1 MSGIS
6 SCYSVIPTFFEILL
20 GCAMQ
25 AFLVYDTTIL
35 DKLVQNYASL
45 KTKAFKA
52 LDLSISKF
60 TKGKKVKI
68 QKKTVLGSTLGEWG
82 KEKYGVKPKKVDAFE
97 FYADRLTFLRE
108 QIKEE
113 QEKARSKHYASAF
126 VTFKTRKSQ
135 VIASHAMMSEDLSA
149 WICQPAPQPQEIIW
163 KNLQLRAWERNSR
176 HKTYLVSYWVLVAFY
191 MIPVAAVQVLISTNS
206 LVGFL
211 QTIPI
216 ASALLTGILPGL
228 ALRIFMILLPMII
241 VVMLRKSGCISASQ
255 VDHGLVSY
263 IFIFQIITVFIGS
276 FIAGTF
282 ANQFEQLIKDPG
294 SIVQI
299 FGTAAPQTG
308 IFFMTY
314 LLVQACFEIP
324 FDIFDVVGLII
335 FKAMLA
341 IAATDSA
348 KQRILA
354 SKSNFNYGKMVPDD
368 SMVFLLGLAFSIA
381 CPLIAPIALI
391 YYGTRYLVNKYN
403 LVYRIEEVYQS
414 GGQIWLRVFDQ
425 YITGLVVFQILMIF
439 LLAIKEIIGPP
450 IIVLPL
456 PFITLAV
463 ASSIR
468 SKYTK
473 PMSSLSLLCAE
484 DRDRQEEHAQLNI
497 EKEAYMSPSFT
508 FDEKDHE
515 DVINQC
521 NVLKQA
527 QETGDFS
534 ILAGLVG
541 QDLENQDAQPLSS

>member
-1 MSGIS
+1 
-6 SCYSVIPTFFEILL
+6 
-20 GCAMQ
+20 
-25 AFLVYDTTIL
+25 
-35 DKLVQNYASL
+35 
-45 KTKAFKA
+45 
-52 LDLSISKF
+52 
-60 TKGKKVKI
+60 
-68 QKKTVLGSTLGEWG
+68 
-82 KEKYGVKPKKVDAFE
+82 
-97 FYADRLTFLRE
+97 
-108 QIKEE
+108 
-113 QEKARSKHYASAF
+113 
-126 VTFKTRKSQ
+126 
-135 VIASHAMMSEDLSA
+135 
-149 WICQPAPQPQEIIW
+149 
-163 KNLQLRAWERNSR
+163 
-176 HKTYLVSYWVLVAFY
+176 
-191 MIPVAAVQVLISTNS
+191 
-206 LVGFL
+206 
-211 QTIPI
+211 
-216 ASALLTGILPGL
+216 
-228 ALRIFMILLPMII
+228 MII
-241 VVMLRKSGCISASQ
+241 VVMLKKSGCISASQ

-263 IFIFQIITVFIGS
+263 IFIFQVITVFIGS
-276 FIAGTF
+276 FIAGSF
-282 ANQFEQLIKDPG
+282 ANQFEQLVKDPG

-354 SKSNFNYGKMVPDD
+354 RKSNFNYGKMVPDD

-473 PMSSLSLLCAE
+473 PMGSLSLLCAE
-484 DRDRQEEHAQLNI
+484 DRDRQEEHAQLLI

-534 ILAGLVG
+534 ILGGLVG
-541 QDLENQDAQPLSS
+541 QDLENQDKQPSSS